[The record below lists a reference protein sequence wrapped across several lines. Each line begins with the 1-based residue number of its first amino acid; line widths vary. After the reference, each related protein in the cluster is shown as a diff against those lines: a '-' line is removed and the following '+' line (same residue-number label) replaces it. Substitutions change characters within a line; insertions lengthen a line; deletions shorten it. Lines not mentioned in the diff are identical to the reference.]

1 MSLRVVCGLLSRSGR
16 LLTFACSKLKRTSCM
31 VYPFSFTVA
40 HGIDVDDD
48 SWQYWRMFTVDILFC
63 AHLYALKT
71 VELNTVHVVR

>member
-1 MSLRVVCGLLSRSGR
+1 
-16 LLTFACSKLKRTSCM
+16 M